1 VAYRR
6 FMEDKKITWA
16 RMTVGQLLRQA
27 DIELQRAREA
37 LEVSMN
43 GRARTAARRAA
54 GNALTA
60 LKQRFPERNYGDDAI
75 RQLRNLMDD
84 VTVPLDVREAA
95 ERLQARITEQF
106 TPAFSADPVEE
117 AMTILKYVKKCLEE
131 HE

>member
-1 VAYRR
+1 MV
-6 FMEDKKITWA
+6 DKKITWA

-27 DIELQRAREA
+27 DVELQRAREA
-37 LEVSMN
+37 VEVGN
-43 GRARTAARRAA
+43 DGRARTAARRAA

-60 LKQRFPERNYGDDAI
+60 LKQRFPERNYGDDTV

-106 TPAFSADPVEE
+106 TPAFSADPVED
-117 AMTILKYVKKCLEE
+117 AVTILTYVHKCLEKLE
-131 HE
+131 

>member
-1 VAYRR
+1 
-6 FMEDKKITWA
+6 MEDKKITWA

-27 DIELQRAREA
+27 DVELQRAREA
-37 LEVSMN
+37 LEVGN
-43 GRARTAARRAA
+43 DGRARTAARRAA

-60 LKQRFPERNYGDDAI
+60 LKQRFPGRNYGDDMM

-106 TPAFSADPVEE
+106 TPAFSTDPVED
-117 AMTILKYVKKCLEE
+117 ALTILKYVKRCLED

>member
-1 VAYRR
+1 
-6 FMEDKKITWA
+6 MEDKKITWA

-27 DIELQRAREA
+27 DVELQRAREA
-37 LEVSMN
+37 VEVGN
-43 GRARTAARRAA
+43 DGRARTAARRVA

-60 LKQRFPERNYGDDAI
+60 LKQRFPERNYGDDAV

-95 ERLQARITEQF
+95 ERLQARITGQF
-106 TPAFSADPVEE
+106 TPAFSTDPVED
-117 AMTILKYVKKCLEE
+117 AVTILTYVNKCLGE